1 MPNYRPNIRIFRPFP
16 QKTIAGSPQMPY
28 NQRYHFNSKGAFP
41 MSDHKMR
48 FETIQLHAGQ
58 EQADPATG
66 AKAVPIYQSTSFV
79 FDNAQQAV
87 RRFDLS
93 EGGYIYSRIS
103 NPTCDAFA
111 ARVNAMEGGVGA
123 VATASG
129 SAAIVYGFLGL
140 CGQGDHIVAATTI
153 YGGTYTI
160 LAHTLPQYGI
170 TCTFVDPSRPESFRE
185 AIRENTKALFV
196 ETLGNPNSTVADM
209 EAIAQIAHRSGI
221 PLMVDN
227 TFATPYLFR
236 PFEHGAD
243 IVVHSATK
251 FLGGHGT
258 TIAGVLVDG
267 GTFDWE
273 ASGRFPALV
282 EPNDAYHGQSF
293 VKTFGKA
300 AFVSRVQSVFLHDLG
315 ACLSPFNAFLLLQG
329 LETLSL
335 RVERHVENAL
345 AVVDFLKNHPKVE
358 SVSHPSLPECGC
370 RDLYL
375 RYFPKGAGSIFTF
388 RVKGGE
394 EAAMTFCNRLRIFSL
409 LANVADVKSLV
420 IHPATTTHGQ
430 MTQEEQAEAGICP
443 NTIRLSIGTEHIDDI
458 LWDLDQ
464 ALQAI

>member
-1 MPNYRPNIRIFRPFP
+1 M
-16 QKTIAGSPQMPY
+16 TDHQM
-28 NQRYHFNSKGAFP
+28 K
-41 MSDHKMR
+41 
-48 FETIQLHAGQ
+48 FETLQLHAGQ
-58 EQADPATG
+58 ENADPATG
-66 AKAVPIYQSTSFV
+66 AKAVPIYQSSSFV
-79 FDNAQQAV
+79 FADAQKAS
-87 RRFDLS
+87 RLFDLS
-93 EGGYIYSRIS
+93 ENGYIYSRIS

-111 ARVNAMEGGVGA
+111 ARVNALEGGVGA

-129 SAAIVYGFLGL
+129 TAAVVYGFLGL
-140 CGQGDHIVAATTI
+140 CQAGDHIVAATTI

-160 LAHTLPQYGI
+160 LSHTLPQYGV
-170 TCTFVDPSRPESFRE
+170 TCTFVDPNCPEAFE
-185 AIRENTKALFV
+185 AAIRENTKVVFV
-196 ETLGNPNSTVADM
+196 ETLGNPNSSVVDM
-209 EAIAQIAHRSGI
+209 EAIAEIAHRHKI

-243 IVVHSATK
+243 IVAHSATK
-251 FLGGHGT
+251 FLEGHGT

-273 ASGRFPALV
+273 ASGKFPALV
-282 EPNDAYHGQSF
+282 EPNPAYHGLSY
-293 VKTFGKA
+293 VKSAGRA
-300 AFVSRVQSVFLHDLG
+300 AYISRIQSVYLHDLG
-315 ACLSPFNAFLLLQG
+315 ACLAPFSAFLLLQG

-370 RDLYL
+370 RELYN

-388 RVKGGE
+388 NIKGGIQE
-394 EAAMTFCNRLRIFSL
+394 AMTFCNNLKVFSL

-430 MTQEEQAEAGICP
+430 MTAEEQAKAGIYP
-443 NTIRLSIGTEHIDDI
+443 NTIRLSVGTEHIDDI
-458 LWDLDQ
+458 LWDLEQ
-464 ALQAI
+464 ALAAI

>member
-1 MPNYRPNIRIFRPFP
+1 
-16 QKTIAGSPQMPY
+16 
-28 NQRYHFNSKGAFP
+28 

-93 EGGYIYSRIS
+93 EGGYIYSRIA

-430 MTQEEQAEAGICP
+430 MTREEQAEAGICP